1 MVLEVSEVERREE
14 LKVEAE
20 AAQVRGHLGR
30 DRGQNRAQ
38 NPAPDQDLAL
48 NPDLES
54 LDPGQPADQG
64 PGVAPKG
71 PEVAPRGQ
79 EAAPRGQ
86 EAGQQGP
93 DLGQPSQAAAQ
104 GRALAV
110 RQDPGPRVEQGQ
122 GQGVLGGDQDQ
133 EVQQSQDQAVQQ
145 NPDQAVQGGQDLGV
159 LLNLDLGV
167 QQGQGLQAHQ
177 GRDRPEAGETNGP
190 VEVHR
195 LAVCCYCFYRVDSSA
210 PISLVKSYFW
220 LCIGSCDTFRQ
231 EI

>member
-20 AAQVRGHLGR
+20 AAQVRGRLGR
-30 DRGQNRAQ
+30 DRGQSLAQ

-48 NPDLES
+48 NLDLES

-64 PGVAPKG
+64 PGVALKG

-79 EAAPRGQ
+79 EAGR
-86 EAGQQGP
+86 QGP
-93 DLGQPSQAAAQ
+93 DLGRPSQAAAQ

-167 QQGQGLQAHQ
+167 QQGQGPQAHQ

-190 VEVHR
+190 VQVHTGWLCAPIVSIVWTRVPLYHR
-195 LAVCCYCFYRVDSSA
+195 LNHIFGFA
-210 PISLVKSYFW
+210 
-220 LCIGSCDTFRQ
+220 GSCDTGN
-231 EI
+231 INVV